1 LRKKNEKKRKKRE
14 KTSSKKNGDFDE
26 KQNRDLR
33 KKREIPT
40 LSYTHICQP
49 FVVSE
54 VTAGSFII
62 FSGKKCALKAR
73 LTRK

>member
-1 LRKKNEKKRKKRE
+1 MKKRTE
-14 KTSSKKNGDFDE
+14 IYV
-26 KQNRDLR
+26 

-40 LSYTHICQP
+40 LIYTHICQP